1 MTLDLGEQVDRYCE
15 RLGPEFW
22 AEPLNAVTNAAFL
35 IAAIAAFLMWR
46 KKTPDDRVA
55 LALIGVVFLTG
66 IGSFLFHTFATRW
79 AGMADVIP
87 IVVFIHFYLLIALKR
102 FLGLSWVLA
111 GALVIGFF
119 VMSPGLGEVW
129 APIVGSSAFYLPA
142 LLAIF
147 AVGIAFWRIDNRL
160 GRDLLLTGV
169 LFAVSVTFRA
179 LDMPLCADVTAGT
192 HFLWHIFNSLVLFSL
207 LRVLILHRSG

>member
-1 MTLDLGEQVDRYCE
+1 MDLSAQVDHYCE
-15 RLGPEFW
+15 RAGPEFW
-22 AEPLNAVTNAAFL
+22 AEPLNAVTNAGFL
-35 IAAIAAFLMWR
+35 IAAIVAFAMWR

-66 IGSFLFHTFATRW
+66 IGSFLFHTFATKW
-79 AGMADVIP
+79 AEMADVIP

-102 FLGLSWVLA
+102 FLRMSWVLA

-147 AVGIAFWRIDNRL
+147 AVGIAFWRTDRRL

-179 LDMPLCADVTAGT
+179 LDMPLCPDVTAGT

-207 LRVLILHRSG
+207 LRVLILQRSG

>member
-1 MTLDLGEQVDRYCE
+1 MDLSAQVDHYCE
-15 RLGPEFW
+15 RVGPEFW
-22 AEPLNAVTNAAFL
+22 AEPLNAVTNAGFL
-35 IAAIAAFLMWR
+35 IAAIVAFVMWR

-66 IGSFLFHTFATRW
+66 IGSFLFHTFATKW
-79 AGMADVIP
+79 AEMADVIP

-102 FLGLSWVLA
+102 FLRMSWVLA

-119 VMSPGLGEVW
+119 VMSPGFGEVW

-147 AVGIAFWRIDNRL
+147 AVGIAFWRTDRRL
-160 GRDLLLTGV
+160 GRDLLLSGV

-179 LDMPLCADVTAGT
+179 LDMPLCPDVTAGT
-192 HFLWHIFNSLVLFSL
+192 HFLWHILNSLVLFSL
-207 LRVLILHRSG
+207 LRVLILQRSG

>member
-1 MTLDLGEQVDRYCE
+1 MDLYEQVDRYCE
-15 RLGPEFW
+15 RVGPEFW
-22 AEPLNAVTNAAFL
+22 AEPLNAVTNVGFL
-35 IAAIAAFLMWR
+35 IAAIVAFYLWR
-46 KKTPDDRVA
+46 RKTPDDRVA

-79 AGMADVIP
+79 AEMADVIP
-87 IVVFIHFYLLIALKR
+87 IVVFIHFYLLIALNR
-102 FLGLSWVLA
+102 FLKMSWVLA

-147 AVGIAFWRIDNRL
+147 AVGIAFWRTDKKL
-160 GRDLLLTGV
+160 GRDVLLTGV
-169 LFAVSVTFRA
+169 LFTVSVTFRA
-179 LDMPLCADVTAGT
+179 LDMSLCPDVTTGT

-207 LRVLILHRSG
+207 LRVLILQRSG